1 VARRLTVAP
10 AVGPA
15 RVARRLTVAPAV
27 GPARV
32 ARHFGAAQAVGLAR
46 VARQFAAAQAVGPA
60 RLVWDPVRG
69 RTRIDRAL
77 LEPGWPTPAVPVAA
91 SRPAQP

>member
-10 AVGPA
+10 VVGPA
-15 RVARRLTVAPAV
+15 RVARRLTVARAV

-32 ARHFGAAQAVGLAR
+32 AR
-46 VARQFAAAQAVGPA
+46 QFAGAQAVGPGRRA
-60 RLVWDPVRG
+60 WDPVRG

-77 LEPGWPTPAVPVAA
+77 LEPVRPTPAVRVAA